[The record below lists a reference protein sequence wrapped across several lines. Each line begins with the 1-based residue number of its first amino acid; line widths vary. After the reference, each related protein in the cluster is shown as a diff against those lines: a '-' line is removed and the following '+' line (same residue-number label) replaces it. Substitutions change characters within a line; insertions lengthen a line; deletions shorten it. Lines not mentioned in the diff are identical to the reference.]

1 MRKVKFSSETTNQKK
16 DDERVQVERYC
27 ICWLEQCSKPPFHCT
42 GWLRTSF
49 PPLDGN
55 NPQDIGW
62 WSRWCSPL
70 SSTKRDFDNFERC
83 WTLLN
88 WIQLAPEMAYR
99 EWTGRTL
106 GGSGDIDIFRFRT
119 QIIAWKLPP
128 SERETL
134 IKPEASI
141 MWGATT
147 SKGIS
152 LKDAIWSGNTSGFK
166 NVCKTTA
173 LLAKLPSFF
182 PLKTLVITSNHISL
196 GWLRE
201 VLDETMCFTPQ
212 IGGILQIKP
221 LQPNSG
227 NNILGVLLSRTS

>member
-1 MRKVKFSSETTNQKK
+1 MHHIYIYTYIYINVLGTPTWCS
-16 DDERVQVERYC
+16 VQNRRFIVLVGFLNE
-27 ICWLEQCSKPPFHCT
+27 LSPT
-42 GWLRTSF
+42 GWQQSARYWMVVTV
-49 PPLDGN
+49 DY
-55 NPQDIGW
+55 
-62 WSRWCSPL
+62 SPL
-70 SSTKRDFDNFERC
+70 SSTKRDFDHFERC

-152 LKDAIWSGNTSGFK
+152 LKDAIWSGHTSGFK
-166 NVCKTTA
+166 DVCKTTA

-201 VLDETMCFTPQ
+201 VLDETMCFTPNREYPADKTPSTKFWEQ
-212 IGGILQIKP
+212 YPWSVIIAYI
-221 LQPNSG
+221 
-227 NNILGVLLSRTS
+227 IR